1 MSTDTP
7 LMVELARL
15 AAAHPKRPAITCGE
29 ASVTFDELERNTNRL
44 ARLLQAR
51 GVVAGDFVTLA
62 LPNGIAFY
70 EGVIAAWKCGA
81 TPQPMSTRMP
91 PVEREAVLE
100 LVKPRLVI
108 TPETFTRS
116 DLDAQRDAVL
126 PTIVSTSFKA
136 PLSGGSTGRPKLIV
150 SLQPATTEFLGLA
163 SHVRVPH
170 GGVHLVTGP
179 LHHNGPLLFSLLA
192 LLQGNHLVVM
202 PKFDA
207 PGALELI
214 QRHRVDWMYAVPTMM
229 QRIWRLP
236 EATRNGFDL
245 SSLRTILHLAAPCP
259 AWLKLEWI
267 NWLGA
272 DRVWE
277 LYAATEV
284 QAVTVIGGHDWLAHR
299 GSVGRPVV
307 GELQILDLEG
317 RPVPRGEVGEV
328 WMRRSPEQGGPYR
341 YVGATP
347 RTREGSWESV
357 GDMGHLDAEG
367 YLYLA
372 DRQSDMILV
381 GGSNVYPAE
390 IEAALEAHPRVSSAC
405 VIGLPDED
413 LGSVPHAIVQVNGEV
428 ADAALLAH
436 CKERLSAYKLPRTF
450 ERVQQPL
457 RDEAGK
463 VRRSALRA
471 ERLPR

>member
-1 MSTDTP
+1 MTVP

-15 AAAHPKRPAITCGE
+15 ASVHPKRPALTCGE
-29 ASVTFDELERNTNRL
+29 QSLTFDELEKNTNRL
-44 ARLLQAR
+44 ARALQAR
-51 GVVAGDFVTLA
+51 GVVADDFVTIA
-62 LPNGIAFY
+62 LPNSVEFY
-70 EGVIAAWKCGA
+70 EAVIASWKCGA

-91 PVEREAVLE
+91 DAERQAVLE
-100 LVKPRLVI
+100 LVKPKIVL
-108 TPETFTRS
+108 TPESISRA
-116 DLDAQRDAVL
+116 DLSKFADDAL
-126 PTIVSTSFKA
+126 PTVTSTSCKA

-163 SHVRVPH
+163 EAVRVPQD
-170 GGVHLVTGP
+170 GVHLVTGP
-179 LHHNGPLLFSLLA
+179 LHHNGPLLFSLIA
-192 LLQGNHLVVM
+192 LLRGNHLVVM

-207 PGALELI
+207 TQALELI
-214 QRHRVDWMYAVPTMM
+214 ARHRVDWMYAVPTMM

-236 EATRNGFDL
+236 EATRNTHDL

-267 NWLGA
+267 NWLGPE
-272 DRVWE
+272 RVWE

-284 QAVTVIGGHDWLAHR
+284 QAVTVIGGADWLTHR

-307 GELQILDLEG
+307 GELEILSLDGKPL
-317 RPVPRGEVGEV
+317 PRGEVGEV
-328 WMRRSPEQGGPYR
+328 WMRRGPEQGGPYR
-341 YVGATP
+341 YVGATA
-347 RTREGSWESV
+347 RTRAGNWESV

-372 DRQSDMILV
+372 DRQTDMILV

-436 CKERLSAYKLPRTF
+436 CKERLSTYKLPRTF

-471 ERLPR
+471 ERIAK